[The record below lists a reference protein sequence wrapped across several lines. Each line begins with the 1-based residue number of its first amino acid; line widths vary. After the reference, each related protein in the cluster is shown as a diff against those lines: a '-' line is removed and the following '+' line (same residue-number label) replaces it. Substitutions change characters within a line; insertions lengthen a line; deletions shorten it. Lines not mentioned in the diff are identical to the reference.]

1 MLFIHH
7 FRASL
12 IMLLFSQ
19 FFKMEASQLK
29 MKMSII
35 YTVGSRQAHV
45 SAAEVIAA
53 FLKQYYD
60 KYSER

>member
-1 MLFIHH
+1 MLFIFH

-12 IMLLFSQ
+12 IMLLFSK
-19 FFKMEASQLK
+19 FFKMEASQLN

-35 YTVGSRQAHV
+35 HTVGSRQAHG
-45 SAAEVIAA
+45 AAKEIAA

>member
-1 MLFIHH
+1 MLFIYH

-29 MKMSII
+29 IKMSTIH
-35 YTVGSRQAHV
+35 TVGSRQA
-45 SAAEVIAA
+45 ACNERALQNYTAEIQGKIA
-53 FLKQYYD
+53 
-60 KYSER
+60 S